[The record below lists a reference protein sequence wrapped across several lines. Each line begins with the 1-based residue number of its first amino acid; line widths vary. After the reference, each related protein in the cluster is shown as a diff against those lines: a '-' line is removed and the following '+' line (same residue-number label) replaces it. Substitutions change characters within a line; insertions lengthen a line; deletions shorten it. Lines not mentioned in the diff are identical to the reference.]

1 MSFDL
6 TGQMLIATPAVGDPR
21 FERSVIYIC
30 IHSAEGAFG
39 LIVNRALPA
48 PDLAE
53 VLAQLRLT
61 PQVPLPPVPVRAGGP
76 VDTAQGFVL
85 HTPDVR
91 IAGATQDLAAGVAL
105 TASTEILAAVARG
118 AGPAR
123 WFLALGYAGWG
134 PGQLESEIARNA
146 WLTAPAPLD
155 LVFAPP
161 GPDLWRAALATIG
174 VDARGLSGV
183 SGTA

>member
-30 IHSAEGAFG
+30 VHSPEGAFG

-61 PQVPLPPVPVRAGGP
+61 PQVQLPPTPVRAGGP
-76 VDTAQGFVL
+76 VNTAQGFVL
-85 HTPDVR
+85 HSPDVR
-91 IAGATQDLAAGVAL
+91 VVDATQDLAEGVSL
-105 TASTEILAAVARG
+105 TASTEILAAVVRG

-123 WFLALGYAGWG
+123 WFLALGYSGWG
-134 PGQLESEIARNA
+134 PGQLETEIARNA
-146 WLTAPAPLD
+146 WLTAPAPPD
-155 LVFAPP
+155 LLFAQP
-161 GPDLWRAALATIG
+161 GPYQWRAALALIG
-174 VDARGLSGV
+174 VDPRGLSGV